1 MVFRGRKDL
10 RKHNAELH
18 CGKCRIQCFWN
29 LTYPRFENS
38 GKSSAIFDPYVFVC
52 LKSASCESSSFYCV
66 QYYTVWWVLAY
77 KTLWSGQQPRWKK
90 QHRCSH
96 QRDQHMLCI
105 GAGFGAGLCWGGGF
119 STWTVNRS
127 YLDNVQ
133 RVIVKEKCYFYLFI
147 ITTAFFHSVQN
158 KLGYY
163 SLCCHSCF
171 SYLPVKSSSETLGM
185 LSNESP
191 LW

>member
-105 GAGFGAGLCWGGGF
+105 GAGFGAGLCWGGFQHLDCKPFIFGQCSEGHSQREMLF
-119 STWTVNRS
+119 LFVHHYNCLLSQRPKQTW
-127 YLDNVQ
+127 L
-133 RVIVKEKCYFYLFI
+133 L
-147 ITTAFFHSVQN
+147 
-158 KLGYY
+158 
-163 SLCCHSCF
+163 
-171 SYLPVKSSSETLGM
+171 
-185 LSNESP
+185 
-191 LW
+191 